1 MVAAIPEDALFLVDR
16 GGTNYHG
23 KGSDLND
30 RMVAGD
36 IVLVQRD
43 NVRYKAT
50 YGGGSTWPTIQDDDL
65 VLAWDDEKSRKV
77 SGANFKALFDVGCP
91 DIAGMGIQVATPM
104 IQYNTYDI
112 NFTNMPAGAEY
123 MDFYQTCYTA
133 RIIEEGAAF
142 DFHIRA
148 QYGADK
154 LRLYYVGGKP
164 PFNLPSTVDVEF
176 TNNEDPSDVV
186 ILTSNV
192 FVISA

>member
-1 MVAAIPEDALFLVDR
+1 MVATIPEDALFLVDR

-36 IVLVQRD
+36 SVLVQRD
-43 NVRYKAT
+43 NVRYRAT

-65 VLAWDDEKSRKV
+65 VLAWDDEKPRKV

-91 DIAGMGIQVATPM
+91 DIAGVGIQVSATM
-104 IQYNTYDI
+104 IQFGSYPI

-133 RIIEEGAAF
+133 RIIEEGPAF
-142 DFHIRA
+142 QFHLTA
-148 QYGADK
+148 QYTADQ
-154 LRLYYVGGKP
+154 LRLLYNGSKP
-164 PFNLPSTVDVEF
+164 PGNLPSTVDVEF

-186 ILTSNV
+186 VLKSNV
-192 FVISA
+192 FLIQA